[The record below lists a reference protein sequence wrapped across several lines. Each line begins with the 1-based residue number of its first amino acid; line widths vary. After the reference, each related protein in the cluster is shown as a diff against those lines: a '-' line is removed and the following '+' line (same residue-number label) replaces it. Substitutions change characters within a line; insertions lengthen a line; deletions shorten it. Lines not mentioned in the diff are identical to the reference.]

1 MKKFLLVLFLS
12 TLSAFA
18 ASAQVSRED
27 VEKSVKVYFRQ
38 SESTLDVNYM
48 DNKAALQKFAEEV
61 KMYYNDPSARFGQV
75 HIISGVSPEGTK
87 QINDRIARMRAQAI
101 VSWINNEIKADV
113 AYRVETMGV
122 EWDKLIEMVEADS
135 NVPHRDEVLDI
146 LKNLPVSTIKNGV
159 ELTPRYTALRSLR
172 KGAPYKYIFDNHF
185 SQMRF
190 AAARIE
196 FWREIIPE
204 LNITS
209 SLPLRFP
216 AEGGKGVIAY
226 TKSVSDDHIT
236 PITESGADWVK
247 PLQATDADEVTFDVE
262 PNTSNEPRT
271 TNVSLKYYGKV
282 YDVPI
287 EQDGAP
293 VVVEQK
299 EEVVPVMTLTSSKSV
314 DFAAAGGNDVIA
326 YQKNVADGVVPTAT
340 ASEDWIESITP
351 TEEGISYTVA
361 QNLAEEPRSATITV
375 ESYGQQHT
383 VTVNQAAAEPTCKP
397 FYMGIKT
404 NMLYDVAA
412 IPNIGAEF
420 YLGANFSV
428 VANWEYSWWKS
439 DKKSWYWRSYGGDV
453 ALRYWMGKAAKE
465 KPLTGHHLGIY
476 GQMITYDFEV
486 GGRGYIADSGFG
498 KDTELDPNLG
508 WNWAAGLEY
517 GYSLPVARR
526 LNIDFTLGVGY
537 HWGTFKEYL
546 PIDGH
551 YVWQATKRRQYIGPT
566 KLEISLVWL
575 IGCDNY
581 NKKFDKKNK

>member
-1 MKKFLLVLFLS
+1 MKKFLLVLFVS

-18 ASAQVSRED
+18 AYAQVSRED

-38 SESTLDVNYM
+38 SESKLDVDYM

-75 HIISGVSPEGTK
+75 HIISGVSPEGSK
-87 QINDRIARMRAQAI
+87 QINDHIARMRAQSI
-101 VSWINNEIKADV
+101 VSWINREIKADV
-113 AYRVETMGV
+113 GYRVETMGIDWSKLV
-122 EWDKLIEMVEADS
+122 ELVEKDV
-135 NVPHRDEVLDI
+135 NVPYRDEVLDI

-159 ELTPRYTALRSLR
+159 ELTPRFTALRTMR
-172 KGAPYKYIFDNHF
+172 KGEPYKYIFDNLF
-185 SQMRF
+185 TQMRF

-196 FWREIIPE
+196 FWREIIPV

-209 SLPLRFP
+209 ELPLRFP
-216 AEGGKGVIAY
+216 AEGGKGVVAF
-226 TKSVSDDHIT
+226 TKSIEDNIIPPAECPSEWIK
-236 PITESGADWVK
+236 S
-247 PLQATDADEVTFDVE
+247 LQSSVTDATFDVE
-262 PNTSNEPRT
+262 PNDSTEPRT
-271 TNVSLKYYGKV
+271 STVSIRYYDKV
-282 YDVPI
+282 YDVP
-287 EQDGAP
+287 
-293 VVVEQK
+293 VEQEGKK
-299 EEVVPVMTLTSSKSV
+299 EEIVPEKVDPTMTLTSAKNV
-314 DFAAAGGNDVIA
+314 DFAAEGGKDVIT
-326 YQKNVADGVVPTAT
+326 YQKSVADDVVPTTT

-361 QNLAEEPRSATITV
+361 QNLSEEPRTATITV
-375 ESYGQQHT
+375 ESYGEKHE
-383 VTVNQAAAEPTCKP
+383 VTVNQAGAKPSCKP

-404 NMLYDVAA
+404 NMLYDLGA

-420 YLGANFSV
+420 YLGANFSIV
-428 VANWEYSWWKS
+428 GNWQYSWWKS
-439 DKKSWYWRSYGGDV
+439 DKKAWYWRTYGGDV
-453 ALRYWMGKAAKE
+453 ALRYWMGKASRN
-465 KPLTGHHLGIY
+465 KPLTGHHLGLY

-498 KDTELDPNLG
+498 KDKSEDASLG

-517 GYSLPVARR
+517 GYSLPIARR

-551 YVWQATKRRQYIGPT
+551 YVWQATKRRKYIGPT
-566 KLEISLVWL
+566 KCEISLVWL
-575 IGCDNY
+575 IGCGNY

>member
-1 MKKFLLVLFLS
+1 MKKFLLVLFVS

-18 ASAQVSRED
+18 AYAQVSRED

-38 SESTLDVNYM
+38 SESKLDVDYM

-75 HIISGVSPEGTK
+75 HIISGVSPEGSK
-87 QINDRIARMRAQAI
+87 QINDHIARMRAQSI
-101 VSWINNEIKADV
+101 VSWINREIKADV
-113 AYRVETMGV
+113 GYRVETMGIDWSKLV
-122 EWDKLIEMVEADS
+122 ELVEKDV
-135 NVPHRDEVLDI
+135 NVPYRDEVLDI

-159 ELTPRYTALRSLR
+159 ELTPRFTALRTMR
-172 KGAPYKYIFDNHF
+172 KGEPYKYIFDNLF
-185 SQMRF
+185 TQMRF

-196 FWREIIPE
+196 FWREIIPV

-209 SLPLRFP
+209 ELPLRFP
-216 AEGGKGVIAY
+216 AEGGKGVVAF
-226 TKSVSDDHIT
+226 TKSIEDNIIPPAECPSEWIK
-236 PITESGADWVK
+236 S
-247 PLQATDADEVTFDVE
+247 LQSSATDATFDVE
-262 PNTSNEPRT
+262 PNDSTEPRT
-271 TNVSLKYYGKV
+271 STVSIRYYDKV
-282 YDVPI
+282 YDVP
-287 EQDGAP
+287 
-293 VVVEQK
+293 VEQEGKK
-299 EEVVPVMTLTSSKSV
+299 EEIVPEKVDPTMTLTSAKNV
-314 DFAAAGGNDVIA
+314 DFAAEGGKDVIT
-326 YQKNVADGVVPTAT
+326 YQKSVADDVVPTTT

-361 QNLAEEPRSATITV
+361 QNLSEEPRTATITV
-375 ESYGQQHT
+375 ESYGEKHQ
-383 VTVNQAAAEPTCKP
+383 VTVNQAGAKPSCKP

-404 NMLYDVAA
+404 NMLYDLGA

-420 YLGANFSV
+420 YLGANFSIV
-428 VANWEYSWWKS
+428 GNWQYSWWKS
-439 DKKSWYWRSYGGDV
+439 DKKAWYWRTYGGDV
-453 ALRYWMGKAAKE
+453 ALRYWMGKASRN
-465 KPLTGHHLGIY
+465 KPLTGHHLGLY

-498 KDTELDPNLG
+498 KDKSEDASLG

-517 GYSLPVARR
+517 GYSLPIARR

-551 YVWQATKRRQYIGPT
+551 YVWQATKRRKYIGPT
-566 KLEISLVWL
+566 KCEISLVWL
-575 IGCDNY
+575 IGCGNY

>member
-18 ASAQVSRED
+18 AYAQVSRED

-38 SESTLDVNYM
+38 SESKLDVNYM
-48 DNKAALQKFAEEV
+48 GNKAALLKFAEEV
-61 KMYYNDPSARFGQV
+61 KMYYNDPTARFGQV

-87 QINDRIARMRAQAI
+87 QINDHIARMRAQAI

-113 AYRVETMGV
+113 GYRVETMGV
-122 EWDKLIEMVEADS
+122 DWEKLIEMVQADV
-135 NVPHRDEVLDI
+135 NVPYRDEVLDV
-146 LKNLPVSTIKNGV
+146 LVNLPVSTIKNGV
-159 ELTPRYTALRSLR
+159 ESTPRYTALRSMR
-172 KGAPYKYIFDNHF
+172 NGVPYKYIFDNLF

-196 FWREIIPE
+196 FWREAIPV
-204 LNITS
+204 LSITS
-209 SLPLRFP
+209 EVPLRFP
-216 AEGGKGVIAY
+216 AEGGKGLLAF
-226 TKSVSDDHIT
+226 TKSVEDNIVPPVECPAEWIHSLT
-236 PITESGADWVK
+236 SSANN
-247 PLQATDADEVTFDVE
+247 ATFDVA
-262 PNTSNEPRT
+262 PNDSTEPRT
-271 TNVSLKYYGKV
+271 TTISLKYYDKV
-282 YDVPI
+282 YDVPV
-287 EQDGAP
+287 EQEGKKEP
-293 VVVEQK
+293 VVEKVD
-299 EEVVPVMTLTSSKSV
+299 PVMTLTSANTV
-314 DFAAAGGNDVIA
+314 DFAATGGKDVIA
-326 YQKNVADGVVPTAT
+326 YQKNVADDVIPTAT

-351 TEEGISYTVA
+351 TAEGISYTVA
-361 QNLAEEPRSATITV
+361 QNTVQEPRTATITV
-375 ESYGQQHT
+375 ESYGQQHV
-383 VTVNQAAAEPTCKP
+383 VTVNQAAAEPACKP

-404 NMLYDVAA
+404 NMLYDLGA

-453 ALRYWMGKAAKE
+453 ALRYWLGKASRN
-465 KPLTGHHLGIY
+465 KPLTGHHLGLY

-498 KDTELDPNLG
+498 KDKSEDGTLG

-517 GYSLPVARR
+517 GYSLPIARR

-537 HWGTFKEYL
+537 HWGNFKEYL

-566 KLEISLVWL
+566 KLEVSLVWL

-581 NKKFDKKNK
+581 NKKYNKKNK

>member
-1 MKKFLLVLFLS
+1 MKKFLLVLFVS

-18 ASAQVSRED
+18 AYAQVSRED

-38 SESTLDVNYM
+38 SESKLDVDYM

-75 HIISGVSPEGTK
+75 HIISGVSPEGSK
-87 QINDRIARMRAQAI
+87 QINDHIARMRAQSI
-101 VSWINNEIKADV
+101 VSWINREIKADV
-113 AYRVETMGV
+113 GYRVETMGIDWSKLV
-122 EWDKLIEMVEADS
+122 ELVEKDV
-135 NVPHRDEVLDI
+135 NVPYRDEVLDI

-159 ELTPRYTALRSLR
+159 ELTPRFTTLRTMR
-172 KGAPYKYIFDNHF
+172 KGEPYKYIFDNLF
-185 SQMRF
+185 TQMRF

-196 FWREIIPE
+196 FWREIIPV

-209 SLPLRFP
+209 ELPLRFP
-216 AEGGKGVIAY
+216 AEGGKGVVAF
-226 TKSVSDDHIT
+226 TKSIEDNIIPPAECPSEWIK
-236 PITESGADWVK
+236 S
-247 PLQATDADEVTFDVE
+247 LQSSATDATFDVE
-262 PNTSNEPRT
+262 PNDSTEPRT
-271 TNVSLKYYGKV
+271 STVSIRYYDKV
-282 YDVPI
+282 YDVP
-287 EQDGAP
+287 
-293 VVVEQK
+293 VEQEGEK
-299 EEVVPVMTLTSSKSV
+299 EEIVPEKVDPTMTLTSAKNV
-314 DFAAAGGNDVIA
+314 DFAAEGGKDVIT
-326 YQKNVADGVVPTAT
+326 YQKSVADDVVPTTT

-361 QNLAEEPRSATITV
+361 QNLSEEPRTATITV
-375 ESYGQQHT
+375 ESYGEKHE
-383 VTVNQAAAEPTCKP
+383 VTVNQAGAKPSCKP

-404 NMLYDVAA
+404 NMLYDLGA

-420 YLGANFSV
+420 YLGANFSIV
-428 VANWEYSWWKS
+428 GNWQYSWWKS
-439 DKKSWYWRSYGGDV
+439 DKKAWYWRTYGGDV
-453 ALRYWMGKAAKE
+453 ALRYWMGKASRN
-465 KPLTGHHLGIY
+465 KPLTGHHLGLY

-498 KDTELDPNLG
+498 KDKSEDASLG

-517 GYSLPVARR
+517 GYSLPIARR

-551 YVWQATKRRQYIGPT
+551 YVWQATKRRKYIGPT
-566 KLEISLVWL
+566 KCEISLVWL
-575 IGCDNY
+575 IGCGNY

>member
-1 MKKFLLVLFLS
+1 MKKFLLVLFVS

-18 ASAQVSRED
+18 AYAQVSRED

-38 SESTLDVNYM
+38 SESKLDVDYM

-75 HIISGVSPEGTK
+75 HIISGVSPEGSK
-87 QINDRIARMRAQAI
+87 QINDHIARMRAQSI
-101 VSWINNEIKADV
+101 VSWINREIKADV
-113 AYRVETMGV
+113 GYRVETMGIDWSKLV
-122 EWDKLIEMVEADS
+122 ELVEKDV
-135 NVPHRDEVLDI
+135 NVPYRDEVLDI

-159 ELTPRYTALRSLR
+159 ELTPRFTALRTMR
-172 KGAPYKYIFDNHF
+172 KGEPYKYIFDNLF
-185 SQMRF
+185 TQMRF

-196 FWREIIPE
+196 FWREIIPV

-209 SLPLRFP
+209 ELPLRFP
-216 AEGGKGVIAY
+216 AEGGKGVVAF
-226 TKSVSDDHIT
+226 TKSIEDNIIPPAECPSEWIK
-236 PITESGADWVK
+236 S
-247 PLQATDADEVTFDVE
+247 LQSSATDATFDVE
-262 PNTSNEPRT
+262 PNDSTEPRT
-271 TNVSLKYYGKV
+271 STVSIRYYDKV
-282 YDVPI
+282 YDVP
-287 EQDGAP
+287 
-293 VVVEQK
+293 VEQEGKK
-299 EEVVPVMTLTSSKSV
+299 EEIVPEKVDPTMTLTSAKNV
-314 DFAAAGGNDVIA
+314 DFAAEGGKDVIT
-326 YQKNVADGVVPTAT
+326 YQKSVADDVVPTTT

-361 QNLAEEPRSATITV
+361 QNLSEEPRTATITV
-375 ESYGQQHT
+375 ESYGEKHE
-383 VTVNQAAAEPTCKP
+383 VTVNQSGAKPSCKP

-404 NMLYDVAA
+404 NMLYDLGA

-420 YLGANFSV
+420 YLGANFSIV
-428 VANWEYSWWKS
+428 GNWQYSWWKS
-439 DKKSWYWRSYGGDV
+439 DKKSWYWRTYGGDV
-453 ALRYWMGKAAKE
+453 ALRYWMGKASRN
-465 KPLTGHHLGIY
+465 KPLTGHHLGLY

-498 KDTELDPNLG
+498 KDKSEDASLG

-517 GYSLPVARR
+517 GYSLPIARR

-551 YVWQATKRRQYIGPT
+551 YVWQATKRRKYIGPT
-566 KLEISLVWL
+566 KCEISLVWL
-575 IGCDNY
+575 IGCGNY

>member
-1 MKKFLLVLFLS
+1 MKKFLLVLFVS

-18 ASAQVSRED
+18 AYAQVSRED

-38 SESTLDVNYM
+38 SESKLDVDYM

-75 HIISGVSPEGTK
+75 HIISGVSPEGSK
-87 QINDRIARMRAQAI
+87 QINDHIARMRAQSI
-101 VSWINNEIKADV
+101 VSWINREIKADV
-113 AYRVETMGV
+113 GYRVETMGIDWSKLV
-122 EWDKLIEMVEADS
+122 ELVEKDV
-135 NVPHRDEVLDI
+135 NVPYRDEVLDI

-159 ELTPRYTALRSLR
+159 ELTPRFTALRTMR
-172 KGAPYKYIFDNHF
+172 KGEPYKYIFDNLF
-185 SQMRF
+185 AQMRF

-196 FWREIIPE
+196 FWREIIPV

-209 SLPLRFP
+209 ELPLRFP
-216 AEGGKGVIAY
+216 AEGGKGVVAF
-226 TKSVSDDHIT
+226 TKSIEDNIIPPAECPSEWIK
-236 PITESGADWVK
+236 S
-247 PLQATDADEVTFDVE
+247 LQSSATDATFDVE
-262 PNTSNEPRT
+262 PNDSTEPRT
-271 TNVSLKYYGKV
+271 STVSIRYYDKV
-282 YDVPI
+282 YDVP
-287 EQDGAP
+287 
-293 VVVEQK
+293 VEQEGKK
-299 EEVVPVMTLTSSKSV
+299 EEIVPEKVDPTMTLTSAKNV
-314 DFAAAGGNDVIA
+314 DFAAEGGKDVIT
-326 YQKNVADGVVPTAT
+326 YQKSVADDVVPTTT

-361 QNLAEEPRSATITV
+361 QNLSEEPRTATITV
-375 ESYGQQHT
+375 ESYGEKHE
-383 VTVNQAAAEPTCKP
+383 VTVNQAGAKPSCKP

-404 NMLYDVAA
+404 NMLYDLGA

-420 YLGANFSV
+420 YLGANFSIV
-428 VANWEYSWWKS
+428 GNWQYSWWKS
-439 DKKSWYWRSYGGDV
+439 DKKAWYWRTYGGDV
-453 ALRYWMGKAAKE
+453 ALRYWMGKASRN
-465 KPLTGHHLGIY
+465 KPLTGHHLGLY

-498 KDTELDPNLG
+498 KDKSEDASLG

-517 GYSLPVARR
+517 GYSLPIARR

-551 YVWQATKRRQYIGPT
+551 YVWQATKRRKYIGPT
-566 KLEISLVWL
+566 KCEISLVWL
-575 IGCDNY
+575 IGCGNY

>member
-1 MKKFLLVLFLS
+1 MKKFLLVLFVS

-18 ASAQVSRED
+18 AYAQVSRED

-38 SESTLDVNYM
+38 SESKLDVDYM

-75 HIISGVSPEGTK
+75 HIISGVSPEGSK
-87 QINDRIARMRAQAI
+87 QINDHIARMRAQSI
-101 VSWINNEIKADV
+101 VSWINREIKADV
-113 AYRVETMGV
+113 GYRVETMGIDWSKLV
-122 EWDKLIEMVEADS
+122 ELVEKDV
-135 NVPHRDEVLDI
+135 NVPYRDEVLDI

-159 ELTPRYTALRSLR
+159 ELTPRFTTLRTMR
-172 KGAPYKYIFDNHF
+172 KGEPYKYIFDNLF
-185 SQMRF
+185 TQMRF

-196 FWREIIPE
+196 FCREIIPV

-209 SLPLRFP
+209 ELPLRFP
-216 AEGGKGVIAY
+216 AEGGKGVVAF
-226 TKSVSDDHIT
+226 TKSIEDNIIPPAECPSEWIK
-236 PITESGADWVK
+236 S
-247 PLQATDADEVTFDVE
+247 LQSSATDATFDVE
-262 PNTSNEPRT
+262 PNDSTEPRT
-271 TNVSLKYYGKV
+271 STVSIRYYDKV
-282 YDVPI
+282 YDVP
-287 EQDGAP
+287 
-293 VVVEQK
+293 VEQEGKK
-299 EEVVPVMTLTSSKSV
+299 EEIVPEKVDPTMTLTSAKNV
-314 DFAAAGGNDVIA
+314 DFAAEGGKDVIT
-326 YQKNVADGVVPTAT
+326 YQKSVADDVVPTTT

-361 QNLAEEPRSATITV
+361 QNLSEEPRTATITV
-375 ESYGQQHT
+375 ESYGEKHE
-383 VTVNQAAAEPTCKP
+383 VTVNQAGAKPSCKP

-404 NMLYDVAA
+404 NMLYDLGA

-420 YLGANFSV
+420 YLGANFSIV
-428 VANWEYSWWKS
+428 GNWQYSWWKS
-439 DKKSWYWRSYGGDV
+439 DKKAWYWRTYGGDV
-453 ALRYWMGKAAKE
+453 ALRYWMGKASRN
-465 KPLTGHHLGIY
+465 KPLTGHHLGLY

-498 KDTELDPNLG
+498 KDKSEDASLG

-517 GYSLPVARR
+517 GYSLPIARR

-551 YVWQATKRRQYIGPT
+551 YVWQATKRRKYIGPT
-566 KLEISLVWL
+566 KCEISLVWL
-575 IGCDNY
+575 IGCGNY

>member
-1 MKKFLLVLFLS
+1 MKKFLLVLFVS

-18 ASAQVSRED
+18 AYAQVSRED

-38 SESTLDVNYM
+38 SESKLDVDYM

-75 HIISGVSPEGTK
+75 HIISGVSPEGSK
-87 QINDRIARMRAQAI
+87 QINDHIARMRAQSI
-101 VSWINNEIKADV
+101 VSWINREIKADV
-113 AYRVETMGV
+113 GYRVETMGIDWSKLV
-122 EWDKLIEMVEADS
+122 ELVEKDV
-135 NVPHRDEVLDI
+135 NVPYRDEVLDI

-159 ELTPRYTALRSLR
+159 ELTPRFTTLRTMR
-172 KGAPYKYIFDNHF
+172 KGEPYKYIFDNLF
-185 SQMRF
+185 TQMRF

-196 FWREIIPE
+196 FWREIIPV

-209 SLPLRFP
+209 ELPLRFP
-216 AEGGKGVIAY
+216 AEGGKGVVAF
-226 TKSVSDDHIT
+226 TKSIEDNIIPPAECPSEWIK
-236 PITESGADWVK
+236 S
-247 PLQATDADEVTFDVE
+247 LQSSATDATFDVE
-262 PNTSNEPRT
+262 PNDSTEPRT
-271 TNVSLKYYGKV
+271 STVSIRYYDKV
-282 YDVPI
+282 YDVP
-287 EQDGAP
+287 
-293 VVVEQK
+293 VEQEGKK
-299 EEVVPVMTLTSSKSV
+299 EEIVPEKVDPTMTLTSAKNV
-314 DFAAAGGNDVIA
+314 DFAAEGGKDVIT
-326 YQKNVADGVVPTAT
+326 YQKSVADYVVPTTT

-361 QNLAEEPRSATITV
+361 QNLSEEPRTATITV
-375 ESYGQQHT
+375 ESYGEKHE
-383 VTVNQAAAEPTCKP
+383 VTVNQAGAKPSCKP

-404 NMLYDVAA
+404 NMLYDLGA

-420 YLGANFSV
+420 YLGANFSIV
-428 VANWEYSWWKS
+428 GNWQYSWWKS
-439 DKKSWYWRSYGGDV
+439 DKKAWYWRTYGGDV
-453 ALRYWMGKAAKE
+453 ALRYWMGKASRN
-465 KPLTGHHLGIY
+465 KPLTGHHLGLY

-498 KDTELDPNLG
+498 KDKSEDASLG

-517 GYSLPVARR
+517 GYSLPIARR

-551 YVWQATKRRQYIGPT
+551 YVWQATKRRKYIGPT
-566 KLEISLVWL
+566 KCEISLVWL
-575 IGCDNY
+575 IGCGNY

>member
-18 ASAQVSRED
+18 AYAQVSRED

-38 SESTLDVNYM
+38 SESKLDVNYM

-61 KMYYNDPSARFGQV
+61 KMYYNDPTARFGQV

-87 QINDRIARMRAQAI
+87 QINDHIARMRAQAI
-101 VSWINNEIKADV
+101 VSWINNEIKGDV
-113 AYRVETMGV
+113 GYRVETMGV
-122 EWDKLIEMVEADS
+122 DWEKLTEMVEADV
-135 NVPHRDEVLDI
+135 NVPYRDEVLDV
-146 LKNLPVSTIKNGV
+146 LVNLPVSTIKNGV
-159 ELTPRYTALRSLR
+159 ESTPRYTALRSMR
-172 KGAPYKYIFDNHF
+172 NGVPYKYIFDNLF

-196 FWREIIPE
+196 FWREAIPV
-204 LNITS
+204 LSITS
-209 SLPLRFP
+209 EVPLRFP
-216 AEGGKGVIAY
+216 AEGGKGLLAF
-226 TKSVSDDHIT
+226 TKSVEDNIVPPAECPAEWIQSLT
-236 PITESGADWVK
+236 SSAN
-247 PLQATDADEVTFDVE
+247 DATFDVA
-262 PNTSNEPRT
+262 PNDSTEPRT
-271 TNVSLKYYGKV
+271 TTISLKYYDKV
-282 YDVPI
+282 YDVPV
-287 EQDGAP
+287 EQEGKKEP
-293 VVVEQK
+293 VVEKVD
-299 EEVVPVMTLTSSKSV
+299 PVMTLTSASTV
-314 DFAAAGGNDVIA
+314 DFAATGGKDVIA
-326 YQKNVADGVVPTAT
+326 YQKNVADDVVPTAT

-351 TEEGISYTVA
+351 TAEGISYTVA
-361 QNLAEEPRSATITV
+361 QNTVQEPRTATITV
-375 ESYGQQHT
+375 ESYGQQHV

-404 NMLYDVAA
+404 NMLYDLGA

-453 ALRYWMGKAAKE
+453 ALRYWLGKASRN
-465 KPLTGHHLGIY
+465 KPLTGHHLGLY

-498 KDTELDPNLG
+498 KDKGEDATLG

-517 GYSLPVARR
+517 GYSLPIARR

-537 HWGTFKEYL
+537 HWGNFKEYL
-546 PIDGH
+546 PIDGD

-566 KLEISLVWL
+566 KLEVSLVWL

-581 NKKFDKKNK
+581 NKKYNKKNK

>member
-18 ASAQVSRED
+18 AYAQVSRED

-38 SESTLDVNYM
+38 SESKLDVDYM
-48 DNKAALQKFAEEV
+48 GNKAALLKFAEEV
-61 KMYYNDPSARFGQV
+61 KMYYNDPTARFGQV

-87 QINDRIARMRAQAI
+87 QINDHIARMRAQAI

-113 AYRVETMGV
+113 GYRVETMGV
-122 EWDKLIEMVEADS
+122 DWKKLTEMVEADV
-135 NVPHRDEVLDI
+135 NVPHRDEVLDV
-146 LKNLPVSTIKNGV
+146 LVNLPVSTIKNGV
-159 ELTPRYTALRSLR
+159 ELTPRYTALRSMR
-172 KGAPYKYIFDNHF
+172 NGVPYQYIFDNLF

-196 FWREIIPE
+196 FWREVIPV
-204 LNITS
+204 LSITS
-209 SLPLRFP
+209 EVPLRFP
-216 AEGGKGVIAY
+216 AEGGKGLLAF
-226 TKSVSDDHIT
+226 TKSVEDNIVPPAECPAEWIQSLT
-236 PITESGADWVK
+236 SSANN
-247 PLQATDADEVTFDVE
+247 ATFDVA
-262 PNTSNEPRT
+262 PNDSTEPRT
-271 TNVSLKYYGKV
+271 TTISLKYYDKV
-282 YDVPI
+282 YDVPV
-287 EQDGAP
+287 EQEGKKEP
-293 VVVEQK
+293 VVEKVD
-299 EEVVPVMTLTSSKSV
+299 PVMTLTSARTV
-314 DFAAAGGNDVIA
+314 DFAATGGKDVIA
-326 YQKNVADGVVPTAT
+326 YQKNVADDVIPTAT

-351 TEEGISYTVA
+351 TAEGISYTVA
-361 QNLAEEPRSATITV
+361 QNTVQEPRTATITV
-375 ESYGQQHT
+375 ESYGQQHV

-404 NMLYDVAA
+404 NMLYDLGA

-453 ALRYWMGKAAKE
+453 ALRYWLGKASRN
-465 KPLTGHHLGIY
+465 KPLTGHHLGLY

-498 KDTELDPNLG
+498 KDKSEDGTLG

-517 GYSLPVARR
+517 GYSLPIARR

-537 HWGTFKEYL
+537 HWGNFKEYL

-566 KLEISLVWL
+566 KLEVSLVWL

-581 NKKFDKKNK
+581 NKKYNKKNK

>member
-1 MKKFLLVLFLS
+1 MKKFLLVLFVS

-18 ASAQVSRED
+18 AYAQVSRED

-38 SESTLDVNYM
+38 SESKLDVDYM

-75 HIISGVSPEGTK
+75 HIISGVSPEGSK
-87 QINDRIARMRAQAI
+87 QINDHIARMRAQSI
-101 VSWINNEIKADV
+101 VSWINREIKADV
-113 AYRVETMGV
+113 GYRVETMGIDWSKLV
-122 EWDKLIEMVEADS
+122 ELVEKDV
-135 NVPHRDEVLDI
+135 NVPYRDEVLDV
-146 LKNLPVSTIKNGV
+146 LVNLPVSTIKNGV
-159 ELTPRYTALRSLR
+159 ESTPRYTALRSMR
-172 KGAPYKYIFDNHF
+172 NGVPYKYIFDNLF

-196 FWREIIPE
+196 FWREAIPV
-204 LNITS
+204 LSITS
-209 SLPLRFP
+209 EVPLRFP
-216 AEGGKGVIAY
+216 AEGGKGLLAF
-226 TKSVSDDHIT
+226 TKSVEDNIVPPAECPAEWIQSLT
-236 PITESGADWVK
+236 SSANN
-247 PLQATDADEVTFDVE
+247 ATFDVA
-262 PNTSNEPRT
+262 PNDSTEPRT
-271 TNVSLKYYGKV
+271 TTISLKYYDKV
-282 YDVPI
+282 YDVPV
-287 EQDGAP
+287 EQEGKKEP
-293 VVVEQK
+293 VVEKVD
-299 EEVVPVMTLTSSKSV
+299 PVMTLTSANTV
-314 DFAAAGGNDVIA
+314 DFAATGGKDVIA
-326 YQKNVADGVVPTAT
+326 YQKNVADDVIPTAT

-351 TEEGISYTVA
+351 TAEGISYTVA
-361 QNLAEEPRSATITV
+361 QNTVQEPRTATITV
-375 ESYGQQHT
+375 ESYGQQHV
-383 VTVNQAAAEPTCKP
+383 VTVNQAAAEPACKP

-404 NMLYDVAA
+404 NMLYDLGA

-453 ALRYWMGKAAKE
+453 ALRYWLGKASRN
-465 KPLTGHHLGIY
+465 KPLTGHHLGLY

-498 KDTELDPNLG
+498 KDKSEDGTLG

-517 GYSLPVARR
+517 GYSLPIARR

-537 HWGTFKEYL
+537 HWGNFKEYL
-546 PIDGH
+546 PIDGD

-566 KLEISLVWL
+566 KLEVSLVWL

-581 NKKFDKKNK
+581 NKKYNKKNK

>member
-1 MKKFLLVLFLS
+1 MKKFLLVLFVS

-18 ASAQVSRED
+18 AYAQVSRED

-38 SESTLDVNYM
+38 SESKLDVDYM

-75 HIISGVSPEGTK
+75 HIISGVSPEGSK
-87 QINDRIARMRAQAI
+87 QINDHIARMRAQSI
-101 VSWINNEIKADV
+101 VSWINREIKADV
-113 AYRVETMGV
+113 GYRVETMGIDWSKLV
-122 EWDKLIEMVEADS
+122 ELVEKDV
-135 NVPHRDEVLDI
+135 NVPYRDEVLDI

-159 ELTPRYTALRSLR
+159 ELTPRFTTLRTMR
-172 KGAPYKYIFDNHF
+172 KGEPYKYIFDNLF
-185 SQMRF
+185 TQMRF

-196 FWREIIPE
+196 FWREIIPV

-209 SLPLRFP
+209 ELPLRFP
-216 AEGGKGVIAY
+216 AEGGKGVVAF
-226 TKSVSDDHIT
+226 TKSIEDNIIPPAECPSEWIK
-236 PITESGADWVK
+236 S
-247 PLQATDADEVTFDVE
+247 LQSSATDATFDVE
-262 PNTSNEPRT
+262 PNDSTEPRT
-271 TNVSLKYYGKV
+271 STVSIRYYDKV
-282 YDVPI
+282 YDVP
-287 EQDGAP
+287 
-293 VVVEQK
+293 VEQEGKK
-299 EEVVPVMTLTSSKSV
+299 EEIVPEKVDPTMTLTSAKNV
-314 DFAAAGGNDVIA
+314 DFAAEGGKDVIT
-326 YQKNVADGVVPTAT
+326 YQKSVADDVVPTTT

-361 QNLAEEPRSATITV
+361 QNLSEEPRTATITV
-375 ESYGQQHT
+375 ESYGEKHE
-383 VTVNQAAAEPTCKP
+383 VTVNQAGAKPSCKP

-404 NMLYDVAA
+404 NMLYDLGA

-420 YLGANFSV
+420 YLGANFSIV
-428 VANWEYSWWKS
+428 GNWQYSWWKS
-439 DKKSWYWRSYGGDV
+439 DKKSWYWRTYGGDV
-453 ALRYWMGKAAKE
+453 ALRYWMGKASRN
-465 KPLTGHHLGIY
+465 KPLTGHHLGLY

-498 KDTELDPNLG
+498 KDKSEDASLG

-517 GYSLPVARR
+517 GYSLPIARR

-551 YVWQATKRRQYIGPT
+551 YVWQATKRRKYIGPT
-566 KLEISLVWL
+566 KCEISLVWL
-575 IGCDNY
+575 IGCGNY

>member
-18 ASAQVSRED
+18 AYAQVSRED

-38 SESTLDVNYM
+38 SESKLDVNYM
-48 DNKAALQKFAEEV
+48 GNKAALLKFAEEV
-61 KMYYNDPSARFGQV
+61 KMYYNDPTARFGQV

-87 QINDRIARMRAQAI
+87 QINDHIARMRAQAI
-101 VSWINNEIKADV
+101 VSWINNEIKGDV
-113 AYRVETMGV
+113 GYRVETMGV
-122 EWDKLIEMVEADS
+122 DWKKLTEMVEADV
-135 NVPHRDEVLDI
+135 NVPYRDEVLDV
-146 LKNLPVSTIKNGV
+146 LVNLPVSTIKNGV
-159 ELTPRYTALRSLR
+159 ELTPRYTALRSMR
-172 KGAPYKYIFDNHF
+172 NGVPYKYIFDNLF

-196 FWREIIPE
+196 FWREAIPV
-204 LNITS
+204 LSITS
-209 SLPLRFP
+209 EVPLRFP
-216 AEGGKGVIAY
+216 AEGGKGLLAF
-226 TKSVSDDHIT
+226 TKSVEDNIVPPAECPAEWIQSLASSANNT
-236 PITESGADWVK
+236 
-247 PLQATDADEVTFDVE
+247 TFDVA
-262 PNTSNEPRT
+262 PNDSTEPRT
-271 TNVSLKYYGKV
+271 TTISLKYYDKV
-282 YDVPI
+282 YEVPV
-287 EQDGAP
+287 EQEGKKEP
-293 VVVEQK
+293 VVEKVD
-299 EEVVPVMTLTSSKSV
+299 PTMTLTSASTV
-314 DFAAAGGNDVIA
+314 DFAATGGKDVIA
-326 YQKNVADGVVPTAT
+326 YQKNVADDVIPTAT

-361 QNLAEEPRSATITV
+361 QNTVQEPRTATITV
-375 ESYGQQHT
+375 ESYGQQHV

-404 NMLYDVAA
+404 NMLYDLGA

-453 ALRYWMGKAAKE
+453 ALRYWLGKASRN
-465 KPLTGHHLGIY
+465 KPLTGHHLGLY

-498 KDTELDPNLG
+498 KDKSEDGTLG

-517 GYSLPVARR
+517 GYSLPIARR

-537 HWGTFKEYL
+537 HWGNFKEYL
-546 PIDGH
+546 PIDGD

-566 KLEISLVWL
+566 KLEVSLVWL

-581 NKKFDKKNK
+581 NKKYNKKNK

>member
-12 TLSAFA
+12 TLSAFVA
-18 ASAQVSRED
+18 IAQVSRED

-38 SESTLDVNYM
+38 SEFTLDVNYM

-61 KMYYNDPSARFGQV
+61 KMYYNDPAARFGQV

-101 VSWINNEIKADV
+101 VSWINKEIKADI
-113 AYRVETMGV
+113 AYRVDTMGV
-122 EWDKLIEMVEADS
+122 EWDKLIELVEADY
-135 NVPHRDEVLDI
+135 NVPYRDEVLDI
-146 LKNLPVSTIKNGV
+146 LKNLPVSTIRNGV
-159 ELTPRYTALRSLR
+159 EQTPRYTALRTMR
-172 KGAPYKYIFDNHF
+172 NGVPYKYIFDNHF
-185 SQMRF
+185 SKLRY

-196 FWREIIPE
+196 FWREVIPE

-209 SLPLRFP
+209 AIPLRFTS
-216 AEGGKGVIAY
+216 EGGKGTISFDKSANDNIA
-226 TKSVSDDHIT
+226 
-236 PITESGADWVK
+236 PIAENSADWIK
-247 PLQATDADEVTFDVE
+247 SLNSSANEVTFDVE

-271 TNVSLKYYGKV
+271 ATISLKYYDKV
-282 YDVPI
+282 YEVPV
-287 EQDGAP
+287 EQAAP
-293 VVVEQK
+293 VVVVQK
-299 EEVVPVMTLTSSKSV
+299 EEVIPTMTLTSSNSV
-314 DFAAAGGNDVIA
+314 DFAATGGNGVIA
-326 YQKNVADGVVPTAT
+326 YQKNVADGVVPTVT
-340 ASEDWIESITP
+340 SSENWIESITP
-351 TEEGISYTVA
+351 TEEGVSYTVA
-361 QNLAEEPRSATITV
+361 QNFTEEPRTATIIV
-375 ESYGQQHT
+375 ESYGQQHI

-397 FYMGIKT
+397 FYMGLKT

-439 DKKSWYWRSYGGDV
+439 DKKAWYWRSYGGDV

-465 KPLTGHHLGIY
+465 KPLTGHHLGLY
-476 GQMITYDFEV
+476 GQMITYDVEL
-486 GGRGYIADSGFG
+486 GGRGFIADSGFG
-498 KDTELDPNLG
+498 KDKEFDPNLG
-508 WNWAAGLEY
+508 WNWSAGLEY
-517 GYSLPVARR
+517 GYSLPIARR

>member
-1 MKKFLLVLFLS
+1 MKKFLLVLFVS

-18 ASAQVSRED
+18 AYAQVSRED

-38 SESTLDVNYM
+38 SESKLDVDYM

-75 HIISGVSPEGTK
+75 HIISGVSPEGSK
-87 QINDRIARMRAQAI
+87 QINDHIARMRAQSI
-101 VSWINNEIKADV
+101 VSWINREIKADV
-113 AYRVETMGV
+113 GYRVETMGIDWSKLV
-122 EWDKLIEMVEADS
+122 ELVEKDV
-135 NVPHRDEVLDI
+135 NVPYRDEVLDI

-159 ELTPRYTALRSLR
+159 ELTPRFTALRTMR
-172 KGAPYKYIFDNHF
+172 KGEPYKYIFDNLF
-185 SQMRF
+185 TQMRF

-196 FWREIIPE
+196 FWREIIPV

-209 SLPLRFP
+209 ELPLRFP
-216 AEGGKGVIAY
+216 AEGGKGVVAF
-226 TKSVSDDHIT
+226 TKSVEDNIIPPAECPSEWIK
-236 PITESGADWVK
+236 S
-247 PLQATDADEVTFDVE
+247 LQSSATDATFDVE
-262 PNTSNEPRT
+262 PNDSTEPRT
-271 TNVSLKYYGKV
+271 STVSIRYYDKV
-282 YDVPI
+282 YDVP
-287 EQDGAP
+287 
-293 VVVEQK
+293 VEQEGKK
-299 EEVVPVMTLTSSKSV
+299 EEIVPEKVDPTMTLTSAKNV
-314 DFAAAGGNDVIA
+314 DFAAEGGKDVIT
-326 YQKNVADGVVPTAT
+326 YQKSVADDVVPTTT

-361 QNLAEEPRSATITV
+361 QNLSEEPRTATITV
-375 ESYGQQHT
+375 ESYGEKHE
-383 VTVNQAAAEPTCKP
+383 VTVNQAGAKPSCKP

-404 NMLYDVAA
+404 NMLYDLGA

-420 YLGANFSV
+420 YLGANFSIV
-428 VANWEYSWWKS
+428 GNWQYSWWKS
-439 DKKSWYWRSYGGDV
+439 DKKSWYWRTYGGDV
-453 ALRYWMGKAAKE
+453 ALRYWMGKASRN
-465 KPLTGHHLGIY
+465 KPLTGHHLGLY

-498 KDTELDPNLG
+498 KDKSEDASLG

-517 GYSLPVARR
+517 GYSLPIARR

-551 YVWQATKRRQYIGPT
+551 YVWQATKRRKYIGPT
-566 KLEISLVWL
+566 KCEISLVWL
-575 IGCDNY
+575 IGCGNY

>member
-1 MKKFLLVLFLS
+1 MKKFLLVLFVS

-18 ASAQVSRED
+18 AYAQVSRED

-38 SESTLDVNYM
+38 SESKLDVDYM

-75 HIISGVSPEGTK
+75 HIISGVSPEGSK
-87 QINDRIARMRAQAI
+87 QINDHIARMRAQSI
-101 VSWINNEIKADV
+101 VSWINREIKADV
-113 AYRVETMGV
+113 GYRVETMGIDWSKLV
-122 EWDKLIEMVEADS
+122 ELVEKDV
-135 NVPHRDEVLDI
+135 NVPYRDEVLDI

-159 ELTPRYTALRSLR
+159 ELTPRFTALRTMR
-172 KGAPYKYIFDNHF
+172 KGEPYKYIFDNLF
-185 SQMRF
+185 TQMRF

-196 FWREIIPE
+196 FWREIIPV

-209 SLPLRFP
+209 ELPLRFP
-216 AEGGKGVIAY
+216 AEGGKGVVAF
-226 TKSVSDDHIT
+226 TKSIEDNIVPPAECPSEWIK
-236 PITESGADWVK
+236 S
-247 PLQATDADEVTFDVE
+247 LQSSATDATFDVE
-262 PNTSNEPRT
+262 PNDSTEPRT
-271 TNVSLKYYGKV
+271 STVSIRYYDKV
-282 YDVPI
+282 YDVP
-287 EQDGAP
+287 
-293 VVVEQK
+293 VEQEGKK
-299 EEVVPVMTLTSSKSV
+299 EEIVPEKVDPTMTLTSAKNV
-314 DFAAAGGNDVIA
+314 DFAAEGGKDVIT
-326 YQKNVADGVVPTAT
+326 YQKSVADDVVPTTT

-361 QNLAEEPRSATITV
+361 QNRSEEPRTATITV
-375 ESYGQQHT
+375 ESYGEKHE
-383 VTVNQAAAEPTCKP
+383 VTVNQAAAEPACKP

-404 NMLYDVAA
+404 NMLYDLGA

-453 ALRYWMGKAAKE
+453 ALRYWLGKASRN
-465 KPLTGHHLGIY
+465 KPLTGHHLGLY

-498 KDTELDPNLG
+498 KDKSEDASLG

-517 GYSLPVARR
+517 GYSLPIARR

-551 YVWQATKRRQYIGPT
+551 YVWQATKRRKYIGPT
-566 KLEISLVWL
+566 KCEISLVWL
-575 IGCDNY
+575 IGCGNY

>member
-1 MKKFLLVLFLS
+1 MKKFLLVLFVS

-18 ASAQVSRED
+18 AYAQVSRED

-38 SESTLDVNYM
+38 SESKLDVDYM

-75 HIISGVSPEGTK
+75 HIISGVSPEGSK
-87 QINDRIARMRAQAI
+87 QINDHIARMRAQSI
-101 VSWINNEIKADV
+101 VSWINREIKADV
-113 AYRVETMGV
+113 GYRVETMGIDWSKLV
-122 EWDKLIEMVEADS
+122 ELVEKDV
-135 NVPHRDEVLDI
+135 NVPYRDEVLDI

-159 ELTPRYTALRSLR
+159 ELTPRFTTLRTMR
-172 KGAPYKYIFDNHF
+172 KGEPYKYIFDNLF
-185 SQMRF
+185 TQMRF

-196 FWREIIPE
+196 FWREIIPV

-209 SLPLRFP
+209 ELPLRFP
-216 AEGGKGVIAY
+216 AEGGKGVVAF
-226 TKSVSDDHIT
+226 TKSIEDNIIPPAECPSEWIK
-236 PITESGADWVK
+236 S
-247 PLQATDADEVTFDVE
+247 LQSSATDATFDVE
-262 PNTSNEPRT
+262 PNDSTEPRT
-271 TNVSLKYYGKV
+271 STVSIRYYDKV
-282 YDVPI
+282 YDVPV
-287 EQDGAP
+287 EQDGK
-293 VVVEQK
+293 K
-299 EEVVPVMTLTSSKSV
+299 EEIVPEKVDPTMTLTSAKNV
-314 DFAAAGGNDVIA
+314 DFAAEGGKDVIT
-326 YQKNVADGVVPTAT
+326 YQKSVADYVVPTTT

-361 QNLAEEPRSATITV
+361 QNLSEEPRTATITV
-375 ESYGQQHT
+375 ESYGEKHE
-383 VTVNQAAAEPTCKP
+383 VTVNQAGAKPSCKP

-404 NMLYDVAA
+404 NMLYDLGA

-420 YLGANFSV
+420 YLGANFSIV
-428 VANWEYSWWKS
+428 GNWQYSWWKS
-439 DKKSWYWRSYGGDV
+439 DKKSWYWRTYGGDV
-453 ALRYWMGKAAKE
+453 ALRYWMGKASRN
-465 KPLTGHHLGIY
+465 KPLTGHHLGLY

-498 KDTELDPNLG
+498 KDKSEDASLG

-517 GYSLPVARR
+517 GYSLPIARR

-551 YVWQATKRRQYIGPT
+551 YVWQATKRRKYIGPT
-566 KLEISLVWL
+566 KCEISLVWL
-575 IGCDNY
+575 IGCGNY

>member
-1 MKKFLLVLFLS
+1 MKKFLLVLFVS

-18 ASAQVSRED
+18 AYAQVSRED

-38 SESTLDVNYM
+38 SESKLDVDYM

-75 HIISGVSPEGTK
+75 HIISGVSPEGSK
-87 QINDRIARMRAQAI
+87 QINDHIARMRAQSI
-101 VSWINNEIKADV
+101 VSWINREIKADV
-113 AYRVETMGV
+113 GYRVETMGIDWSKLV
-122 EWDKLIEMVEADS
+122 ELVEKDV
-135 NVPHRDEVLDI
+135 NVPYRDEVLDI

-159 ELTPRYTALRSLR
+159 ELTPRFTALRTMR
-172 KGAPYKYIFDNHF
+172 KGEPYKYIFDNLF
-185 SQMRF
+185 TQMRF

-196 FWREIIPE
+196 FWREIIPV

-209 SLPLRFP
+209 ELPLRFP
-216 AEGGKGVIAY
+216 AEGGKGVVAF
-226 TKSVSDDHIT
+226 TKSIEDNIVPPAECPSEWIK
-236 PITESGADWVK
+236 S
-247 PLQATDADEVTFDVE
+247 LQSSATDATFDVE
-262 PNTSNEPRT
+262 PNDSTEPRT
-271 TNVSLKYYGKV
+271 STVSIRYYDKV
-282 YDVPI
+282 YDVP
-287 EQDGAP
+287 
-293 VVVEQK
+293 VEQEGKK
-299 EEVVPVMTLTSSKSV
+299 EEIVPEKVDPTMTLTSAKNV
-314 DFAAAGGNDVIA
+314 DFAAEGGKDVIT
-326 YQKNVADGVVPTAT
+326 YQKSVADDVVPTTT

-361 QNLAEEPRSATITV
+361 QNLSEEPRTATITV
-375 ESYGQQHT
+375 ESYGEKHE
-383 VTVNQAAAEPTCKP
+383 VTVNQAGAKPSCKP

-404 NMLYDVAA
+404 NMLYDLGA

-420 YLGANFSV
+420 YLGANFSIV
-428 VANWEYSWWKS
+428 GNWQYSWWKS
-439 DKKSWYWRSYGGDV
+439 DKKAWYWRTYGGDV
-453 ALRYWMGKAAKE
+453 ALRYWMGKASRN
-465 KPLTGHHLGIY
+465 KPLTGHHLGLY

-498 KDTELDPNLG
+498 KDKSEDGTLG

-517 GYSLPVARR
+517 GYSLPIARR

-537 HWGTFKEYL
+537 HWGNFKEYL

-566 KLEISLVWL
+566 KLEVSLVWL

-581 NKKFDKKNK
+581 NKKYNKKNK

>member
-18 ASAQVSRED
+18 AYAQVSRED

-38 SESTLDVNYM
+38 SESKLDVDYM
-48 DNKAALQKFAEEV
+48 GNKAALLKFAEEV
-61 KMYYNDPSARFGQV
+61 KMYYNDPTARFGQV

-87 QINDRIARMRAQAI
+87 QINDHIARMRAQAI

-113 AYRVETMGV
+113 GYRVETMGV
-122 EWDKLIEMVEADS
+122 DWEKLTEMVEADV
-135 NVPHRDEVLDI
+135 NVPYRDEVLDV
-146 LKNLPVSTIKNGV
+146 LVNLPVSTIKNGV
-159 ELTPRYTALRSLR
+159 ESTPRYTALRSMR
-172 KGAPYKYIFDNHF
+172 NGVPYQYIFDNLF

-196 FWREIIPE
+196 FWREVIPV
-204 LNITS
+204 LSITS
-209 SLPLRFP
+209 EVPLRFP
-216 AEGGKGVIAY
+216 AEGGKGLLAF
-226 TKSVSDDHIT
+226 TKSVEDNIVPPAECPAEWIQSLISSANNT
-236 PITESGADWVK
+236 
-247 PLQATDADEVTFDVE
+247 TFDVA
-262 PNTSNEPRT
+262 PNDSTEPRT
-271 TNVSLKYYGKV
+271 TTISLKYYDKV
-282 YDVPI
+282 YDVPV
-287 EQDGAP
+287 EQEGKKEP
-293 VVVEQK
+293 VVEKVD
-299 EEVVPVMTLTSSKSV
+299 PVMTLTSANTV
-314 DFAAAGGNDVIA
+314 DFAATGGKDVIA
-326 YQKNVADGVVPTAT
+326 YQKNVADDVIPTAT

-351 TEEGISYTVA
+351 TAEGISYTVA
-361 QNLAEEPRSATITV
+361 QNTVQEPRTATITV
-375 ESYGQQHT
+375 ESYGQQHV
-383 VTVNQAAAEPTCKP
+383 VTVNQAAAEPACKP

-404 NMLYDVAA
+404 NMLYDLGA

-453 ALRYWMGKAAKE
+453 ALRYWLGKASRN
-465 KPLTGHHLGIY
+465 KPLTGHHLGLY

-498 KDTELDPNLG
+498 KDKSEDGTLG

-517 GYSLPVARR
+517 GYSLPIARR

-537 HWGTFKEYL
+537 HWGNFKEYL

-566 KLEISLVWL
+566 KLEVSLVWL

-581 NKKFDKKNK
+581 NKKYNKKNK

>member
-18 ASAQVSRED
+18 AYAQVSRED

-38 SESTLDVNYM
+38 SESKLDVNYM
-48 DNKAALQKFAEEV
+48 GNKAALLKFAEEV
-61 KMYYNDPSARFGQV
+61 KMYYNDPTARFGQV

-87 QINDRIARMRAQAI
+87 QINDHIARMRAQAI

-113 AYRVETMGV
+113 GYRVETMGV
-122 EWDKLIEMVEADS
+122 DWKKLTEMVEADV
-135 NVPHRDEVLDI
+135 NVPYRDEVLDV
-146 LKNLPVSTIKNGV
+146 LVNLPVSTIKNGV
-159 ELTPRYTALRSLR
+159 ELTPRYTALRSMR
-172 KGAPYKYIFDNHF
+172 NGVPYQYIFDNLF

-196 FWREIIPE
+196 FWREVIPV
-204 LNITS
+204 LSITS
-209 SLPLRFP
+209 EVPLRFP
-216 AEGGKGVIAY
+216 AEGGKGLLAF
-226 TKSVSDDHIT
+226 TKSVEDNIVPPAECPAEWIQSLT
-236 PITESGADWVK
+236 SSANN
-247 PLQATDADEVTFDVE
+247 ATFDVA
-262 PNTSNEPRT
+262 PNDSTEPRT
-271 TNVSLKYYGKV
+271 TTISLKYYDKV
-282 YDVPI
+282 YDVPV
-287 EQDGAP
+287 EQEGKKEP
-293 VVVEQK
+293 VVEKVD
-299 EEVVPVMTLTSSKSV
+299 PVMTLTSANTV
-314 DFAAAGGNDVIA
+314 DFAATGGKDVIA
-326 YQKNVADGVVPTAT
+326 YQKNVADDVIPTAT

-351 TEEGISYTVA
+351 TAEGISYTVA
-361 QNLAEEPRSATITV
+361 QNTVQEPRTATITV
-375 ESYGQQHT
+375 ESYGQQHV

-404 NMLYDVAA
+404 NMLYDLGA

-453 ALRYWMGKAAKE
+453 ALRYWLGKASRN
-465 KPLTGHHLGIY
+465 KPLTGHHLGLY

-498 KDTELDPNLG
+498 KDKSEDGTLG

-517 GYSLPVARR
+517 GYSLPIARR

-537 HWGTFKEYL
+537 HWGNFKEYL

-566 KLEISLVWL
+566 KLEVSLVWL

-581 NKKFDKKNK
+581 NKKYNKKNK

>member
-18 ASAQVSRED
+18 AYAQVSRED

-38 SESTLDVNYM
+38 SESKLDVNYM
-48 DNKAALQKFAEEV
+48 GNKVALLKFAEEV
-61 KMYYNDPSARFGQV
+61 KMYYNDPTARFGQV

-87 QINDRIARMRAQAI
+87 QINDHIARMRAQAI

-113 AYRVETMGV
+113 GYRVETMGV
-122 EWDKLIEMVEADS
+122 DWKKLTEMVEADV
-135 NVPHRDEVLDI
+135 NVPYRDEVLDV
-146 LKNLPVSTIKNGV
+146 LVNLPVSTIKNGV
-159 ELTPRYTALRSLR
+159 ELTPRYTALRSMR
-172 KGAPYKYIFDNHF
+172 NGVPYQYIFDNLF

-196 FWREIIPE
+196 FWREVIPV
-204 LNITS
+204 LSITS
-209 SLPLRFP
+209 EVPLRFP
-216 AEGGKGVIAY
+216 AEGGKGLLAF
-226 TKSVSDDHIT
+226 TKSVEDNIVPPAECPAEWIQSLISSANNT
-236 PITESGADWVK
+236 
-247 PLQATDADEVTFDVE
+247 TFDVA
-262 PNTSNEPRT
+262 PNDSTEPRT
-271 TNVSLKYYGKV
+271 TTISLKYYDKV
-282 YDVPI
+282 YDVPV
-287 EQDGAP
+287 EQEGKKEP
-293 VVVEQK
+293 VVEKVD
-299 EEVVPVMTLTSSKSV
+299 PVMTLTSANTV
-314 DFAAAGGNDVIA
+314 DFAATGGKDVIA
-326 YQKNVADGVVPTAT
+326 YQKNVADDVIPTAT

-351 TEEGISYTVA
+351 TAEGISYTVA
-361 QNLAEEPRSATITV
+361 QNTVQEPRTATITV
-375 ESYGQQHT
+375 ESYGQQHV
-383 VTVNQAAAEPTCKP
+383 VTVNQAAAEPACKP

-404 NMLYDVAA
+404 NMLYDLGA

-453 ALRYWMGKAAKE
+453 ALRYWLGKASRN
-465 KPLTGHHLGIY
+465 KPLTGHHLGLY

-498 KDTELDPNLG
+498 KDKSEDGTLG

-517 GYSLPVARR
+517 GYSLPIARR

-537 HWGTFKEYL
+537 HWGNFKEYL

-566 KLEISLVWL
+566 KLEVSLVWL

-581 NKKFDKKNK
+581 NKKYNKKNK

>member
-18 ASAQVSRED
+18 AYAQVSRED

-38 SESTLDVNYM
+38 SESKLDVNYM
-48 DNKAALQKFAEEV
+48 GNKAALQKFAEEV
-61 KMYYNDPSARFGQV
+61 KMYYNDPTARFGQV

-87 QINDRIARMRAQAI
+87 QINDHIARMRAQAI
-101 VSWINNEIKADV
+101 VSWINNEIKGDV
-113 AYRVETMGV
+113 GYRVETMGV
-122 EWDKLIEMVEADS
+122 DWKKLTEMVEADV
-135 NVPHRDEVLDI
+135 NVPYRDEVLDV
-146 LKNLPVSTIKNGV
+146 LVNLPVSTIKNGV
-159 ELTPRYTALRSLR
+159 ELTPRYTALRSMR
-172 KGAPYKYIFDNHF
+172 NGVPYKYIFDNLF

-196 FWREIIPE
+196 FWREAIPV
-204 LNITS
+204 LSITS
-209 SLPLRFP
+209 EVPLRFP
-216 AEGGKGVIAY
+216 AEGGKGLLAF
-226 TKSVSDDHIT
+226 TKSVEDNIVPPAECPAEWIQSLT
-236 PITESGADWVK
+236 SSAN
-247 PLQATDADEVTFDVE
+247 DATFDVA
-262 PNTSNEPRT
+262 PNDSTEPRT
-271 TNVSLKYYGKV
+271 TTISLKYYDKV
-282 YDVPI
+282 YDVPV
-287 EQDGAP
+287 EQEGKKEP
-293 VVVEQK
+293 VVEKVD
-299 EEVVPVMTLTSSKSV
+299 PVMTLTSASTV
-314 DFAAAGGNDVIA
+314 DFAATGGKDVIA
-326 YQKNVADGVVPTAT
+326 YQKNVADDVIPTAT

-351 TEEGISYTVA
+351 TAEGISYAVA
-361 QNLAEEPRSATITV
+361 QNTVQEPRTATITV
-375 ESYGQQHT
+375 ESYGQQHV

-404 NMLYDVAA
+404 NMLYDLGA

-453 ALRYWMGKAAKE
+453 ALRYWLGKASRN
-465 KPLTGHHLGIY
+465 KPLTGHHLGLY

-498 KDTELDPNLG
+498 KDKSEDGTLG

-517 GYSLPVARR
+517 GYSLPIARR

-537 HWGTFKEYL
+537 HWGNFKEYL
-546 PIDGH
+546 PIDGD

-566 KLEISLVWL
+566 KLEVSLVWL

-581 NKKFDKKNK
+581 NKKYNKKNK

>member
-1 MKKFLLVLFLS
+1 MKKFLLVLFVS

-18 ASAQVSRED
+18 AYAQVSRED

-38 SESTLDVNYM
+38 SESKLDVDYM

-75 HIISGVSPEGTK
+75 HIISGVSPEGSK
-87 QINDRIARMRAQAI
+87 QINDHIARMRAQSI
-101 VSWINNEIKADV
+101 VSWINREIKADV
-113 AYRVETMGV
+113 GYRVETMGIDWSKLV
-122 EWDKLIEMVEADS
+122 ELVEKDA
-135 NVPHRDEVLDI
+135 NIPYRDEVLDI

-159 ELTPRYTALRSLR
+159 ELTPRFTALRTMR
-172 KGAPYKYIFDNHF
+172 KGEPYKYIFDNLF
-185 SQMRF
+185 TQMRF

-196 FWREIIPE
+196 FWREIIPV

-209 SLPLRFP
+209 ELPLRFP
-216 AEGGKGVIAY
+216 AEGGKGVVAF
-226 TKSVSDDHIT
+226 TKSIEDNIIPPAECPSEWIK
-236 PITESGADWVK
+236 S
-247 PLQATDADEVTFDVE
+247 LQSSATDATFDVE
-262 PNTSNEPRT
+262 PNDSTEPRT
-271 TNVSLKYYGKV
+271 STVSIRYYDKV
-282 YDVPI
+282 YDVP
-287 EQDGAP
+287 
-293 VVVEQK
+293 VEQEGKK
-299 EEVVPVMTLTSSKSV
+299 EEIVPEKVDPTMTLTSAKNV
-314 DFAAAGGNDVIA
+314 DFAAEGGKDVIT
-326 YQKNVADGVVPTAT
+326 YQKSVADDVVPTTT

-361 QNLAEEPRSATITV
+361 QNLSEEPRTATITV
-375 ESYGQQHT
+375 ESYGEKHE
-383 VTVNQAAAEPTCKP
+383 VTVNQAGAKPSCKP

-404 NMLYDVAA
+404 NMLYDLGA

-420 YLGANFSV
+420 YLGANFSIV
-428 VANWEYSWWKS
+428 GNWQYSWWKS
-439 DKKSWYWRSYGGDV
+439 DKKSWYWRTYGGDV
-453 ALRYWMGKAAKE
+453 ALRYWMGKASRN
-465 KPLTGHHLGIY
+465 KPLTGHHLGLY

-498 KDTELDPNLG
+498 KDKSEDASLG

-517 GYSLPVARR
+517 GYSLPIARR

-551 YVWQATKRRQYIGPT
+551 YVWQATKRRKYIGPT
-566 KLEISLVWL
+566 KCEISLVWL
-575 IGCDNY
+575 IGCGNY

>member
-1 MKKFLLVLFLS
+1 MKKFLLVLFVS

-18 ASAQVSRED
+18 AYAQVSRED

-38 SESTLDVNYM
+38 SESKLDVDYM

-75 HIISGVSPEGTK
+75 HIISGVSPEGSK
-87 QINDRIARMRAQAI
+87 QINDHIARMRAQSI
-101 VSWINNEIKADV
+101 VSWINREIKADV
-113 AYRVETMGV
+113 GYRVETMGIDWSKLV
-122 EWDKLIEMVEADS
+122 ELVEKDV
-135 NVPHRDEVLDI
+135 NVPYRDEVLDI

-159 ELTPRYTALRSLR
+159 ELTPRFTALRTMR
-172 KGAPYKYIFDNHF
+172 KGEPYKYIFDNLF
-185 SQMRF
+185 TQMRF

-196 FWREIIPE
+196 FWREIIPV

-209 SLPLRFP
+209 ELPLRFP
-216 AEGGKGVIAY
+216 AEGGKGVVAF
-226 TKSVSDDHIT
+226 TKSIEDNIIPPAECPSEWIK
-236 PITESGADWVK
+236 S
-247 PLQATDADEVTFDVE
+247 LQSSATDATFDVE
-262 PNTSNEPRT
+262 PNDSTEPRT
-271 TNVSLKYYGKV
+271 STVSIRYYDKV
-282 YDVPI
+282 YDVP
-287 EQDGAP
+287 
-293 VVVEQK
+293 VEQEGKK
-299 EEVVPVMTLTSSKSV
+299 EEIVPEKVDPTMTLTSAKNV
-314 DFAAAGGNDVIA
+314 DFAAEGGKDVIT
-326 YQKNVADGVVPTAT
+326 YQKSVADDVVPTTT

-361 QNLAEEPRSATITV
+361 QNLSEEPRTATITV
-375 ESYGQQHT
+375 ESYGEKHE
-383 VTVNQAAAEPTCKP
+383 VTVNQAGAKPSCKP

-404 NMLYDVAA
+404 NMLYDLGA

-420 YLGANFSV
+420 YLCANFSIV
-428 VANWEYSWWKS
+428 GNWQYSWWNS
-439 DKKSWYWRSYGGDV
+439 DKKAWYWRTYGGDV
-453 ALRYWMGKAAKE
+453 ALRYWMGKASRN
-465 KPLTGHHLGIY
+465 KPLTGHHLGLY

-498 KDTELDPNLG
+498 KDKSEDASLG

-517 GYSLPVARR
+517 GYSLPIARR

-551 YVWQATKRRQYIGPT
+551 YVWQATKRRKYIGPT
-566 KLEISLVWL
+566 KCEISLVWL
-575 IGCDNY
+575 IGCGNY

>member
-1 MKKFLLVLFLS
+1 MKKFLLVLFVS

-18 ASAQVSRED
+18 AYAQVSRED

-38 SESTLDVNYM
+38 SESKLDVDYM

-75 HIISGVSPEGTK
+75 HIISGVSPEGSK
-87 QINDRIARMRAQAI
+87 QINDHIARMRAQSI
-101 VSWINNEIKADV
+101 VSWINREIKADV
-113 AYRVETMGV
+113 GYRVETMGIDWSKLV
-122 EWDKLIEMVEADS
+122 ELVEKDV
-135 NVPHRDEVLDI
+135 NVPYRDEVLDI

-159 ELTPRYTALRSLR
+159 ELTPRFTALRTMR
-172 KGAPYKYIFDNHF
+172 KGEPYKYIFDNLF
-185 SQMRF
+185 TQMRF

-196 FWREIIPE
+196 FWREIIPV

-209 SLPLRFP
+209 ELPLRFP
-216 AEGGKGVIAY
+216 AEGGKGVVAF
-226 TKSVSDDHIT
+226 TKSIEDNIIPPAECPSEWIK
-236 PITESGADWVK
+236 S
-247 PLQATDADEVTFDVE
+247 LQSSATDATFDVE
-262 PNTSNEPRT
+262 PNDSTEPRT
-271 TNVSLKYYGKV
+271 STVSIRYYDKV
-282 YDVPI
+282 YDVP
-287 EQDGAP
+287 
-293 VVVEQK
+293 VEQEGKK
-299 EEVVPVMTLTSSKSV
+299 EEIVPEKVDPTMTLTSAKNV
-314 DFAAAGGNDVIA
+314 DFAAEGGKDVIT
-326 YQKNVADGVVPTAT
+326 YQKSVADDVVPTTT

-361 QNLAEEPRSATITV
+361 QNLSEEPRTATITV
-375 ESYGQQHT
+375 ESYGEKHE
-383 VTVNQAAAEPTCKP
+383 VTVNQAGAKPSCKP

-404 NMLYDVAA
+404 NMLYDLGA

-420 YLGANFSV
+420 YLGANFSIV
-428 VANWEYSWWKS
+428 GNWQYSWWKS
-439 DKKSWYWRSYGGDV
+439 DKKAWYWRTYGGDV
-453 ALRYWMGKAAKE
+453 ALRYWMGKASRN
-465 KPLTGHHLGIY
+465 KPLTGHHLGLY

-498 KDTELDPNLG
+498 KDKSEDASLG

-517 GYSLPVARR
+517 GYSLPIARR

-551 YVWQATKRRQYIGPT
+551 YVWQATKRRKYIGPT
-566 KLEISLVWL
+566 KCEISLVWL

-581 NKKFDKKNK
+581 NKKYNKKNK